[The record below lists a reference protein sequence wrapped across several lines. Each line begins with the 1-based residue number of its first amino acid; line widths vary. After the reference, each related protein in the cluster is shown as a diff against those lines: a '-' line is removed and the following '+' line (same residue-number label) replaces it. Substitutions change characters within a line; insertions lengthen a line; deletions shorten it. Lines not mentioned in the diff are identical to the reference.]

1 MTDLK
6 FEILKL
12 LYNAPYNELQYAEIL
27 NSICKDANLGTGNQ
41 VRNALTD
48 FETAYEK
55 PLISECIGKRAYKLT
70 PYGRLAYEKEY
81 NFRNACSDNKA
92 PDNKE
97 KPQGMVK
104 IFAYLKE
111 HAPTFAN
118 LIIKILDLSK
128 KP

>member
-12 LYNAPYNELQYAEIL
+12 LYNAPYNEMQYAEIL

-55 PLISECIGKRAYKLT
+55 PLIRKCIGKRAYKLT
-70 PYGRLAYEKEY
+70 PYGRLAYEVES
-81 NFRNACSDNKA
+81 NNRNACSDNKA
-92 PDNKE
+92 PDNQE
-97 KPQGMVK
+97 KTQGKVAV
-104 IFAYLKE
+104 FTYLKA
-111 HAPTFAN
+111 HAHTFAN
-118 LIIKILDLSK
+118 LIIKLLDLFK
-128 KP
+128 KH